1 MLPLLLDSA
10 VRSLLLGSA
19 VWACLKVARLRDTRT
34 ETAIWTAVLIAALA
48 MPLLSQHVPGLVLP
62 VPHPPGAHV
71 PDVATAATTPTAAA
85 SASPTAGAGA
95 RATSTSIAIVTAL
108 AGAMASAPAAFFMA
122 VWLLGFSVLAIRLA
136 IGLLL
141 TVRLYRRATPVEDAW
156 VQARNIRISAELN
169 SPVSLAGTILLPA
182 DYRDWSAAKRSAVL
196 AHEEAHIARGDF
208 FVQLGASIHCALFW
222 FSPFA
227 WWLRAKLSAI
237 AETASDEAAIQR
249 LNDRATYAEI
259 LVEVSRRSQKSPL
272 IVAMAKTS
280 VIQQRIEHIL
290 SEAPTRCLNLP
301 QRMLSVA
308 VLALLA
314 IAVAGAR
321 AAVEP
326 IAVAPLAAAARGAST
341 GALTAAATAT
351 ATSATTGAATGAK
364 SPAARNSGQRALDST
379 PARIVRSAQDVNQVP
394 ESSSAAPDSAGHT
407 YNPRALLDPVYTP
420 RPNYVPAATIVHAGR
435 EYYIRSTE
443 KPVTDVTDTYAMARR
458 IH

>member
-62 VPHPPGAHV
+62 VPHLPAARVPGAT
-71 PDVATAATTPTAAA
+71 TAAATPTA
-85 SASPTAGAGA
+85 SAT
-95 RATSTSIAIVTAL
+95 
-108 AGAMASAPAAFFMA
+108 AAFFMA
-122 VWLLGFSVLAIRLA
+122 AWLLGFSVCAIRLA

-141 TVRLYRRATPVEDAW
+141 TVQLYRRAMPVEDAW
-156 VQARNIRISAELN
+156 VQARNVRISAELN
-169 SPVSLAGTILLPA
+169 SPVSLAGAILLPA
-182 DYRDWSAAKRSAVL
+182 DYREWSAAKRSAVL

-259 LVEVSRRSQKSPL
+259 LVEVSRRAQKSPL
-272 IVAMAKTS
+272 LVAMAKTS

-290 SEAPTRCLNLP
+290 SEAPMRCLNLP

-308 VLALLA
+308 VLAMLA

-326 IAVAPLAAAARGAST
+326 IAVSPPSAAARGA
-341 GALTAAATAT
+341 LTSAETAT
-351 ATSATTGAATGAK
+351 ATNAATGAATGAK
-364 SPAARNSGQRALDST
+364 SPAARTSRQRALDST
-379 PARIVRSAQDVNQVP
+379 PARIVRPAQDVNELP
-394 ESSSAAPDSAGHT
+394 ESSSVTPDSAGHT

-420 RPNYVPAATIVHAGR
+420 RPDYVPAATIVHAGR